1 MSQPNKRSYTT
12 ISTTTS
18 TTCTGGAGVG
28 NHNLTY
34 PPAAMQKAKSQAV
47 ALSLDGKNGQQQSPH
62 VHFAPDIESA
72 VVDDPNSMIEDPN
85 PNDVVDGS
93 SPAGRVSTSG
103 VTANLSRK
111 KATPPQPAKK
121 LVIKLVKG

>member
-28 NHNLTY
+28 NH
-34 PPAAMQKAKSQAV
+34 KSH
-47 ALSLDGKNGQQQSPH
+47 LSTCGNAEGQVTGRRVISRRQERPTHQSPH

-85 PNDVVDGS
+85 PTMS
-93 SPAGRVSTSG
+93 SMVLPSWTCLHKWSHR
-103 VTANLSRK
+103 NLSRK

-121 LVIKLVKG
+121 LVIKLVK